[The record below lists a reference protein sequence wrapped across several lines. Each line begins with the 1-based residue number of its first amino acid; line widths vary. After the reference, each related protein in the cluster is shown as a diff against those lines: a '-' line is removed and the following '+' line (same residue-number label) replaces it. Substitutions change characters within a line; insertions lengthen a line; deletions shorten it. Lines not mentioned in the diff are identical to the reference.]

1 MRILIVEDDL
11 MLGSTIKSAL
21 ENENNVADWVTEHEA
36 CEAALRTAQFEVII
50 LDINLPNKS
59 GLEIL
64 KTLRAQKNYTPV
76 LILTAL
82 GSVEQKIAGLD
93 GGADDYL
100 TKPFNLDELLARI
113 RSLVRRSNGIAELI
127 LSYKNISLNPA
138 KHLVTK
144 DEKAVDLSPKEFAI
158 LKLLLENNGKVV
170 SKSRLENLL
179 YSWEESLESNA
190 LEVHIHNLRK
200 KIGAENIKTIRGAG
214 YLIG

>member
-11 MLGSTIKSAL
+11 MLGDSIKSAL
-21 ENENNVADWVTEHEA
+21 ENENNVVDWVTDSEL
-36 CEAALRTAQFEVII
+36 CEAAVKTVQFEIII

-64 KTLRAQKNYTPV
+64 KDLRAQKNYTPV

-82 GSVEQKIAGLD
+82 GSVQQKITGLD
-93 GGADDYL
+93 SGADDYL
-100 TKPFNLDELLARI
+100 TKPFNLEELLARI

-127 LSYKNISLNPA
+127 LRYKNITLNPS

-144 DEKAVDLSPKEFAI
+144 DEEIAELSPKEFAI

-170 SKSRLENLL
+170 SRTRLENLL
-179 YSWEESLESNA
+179 YSWEEALESNA
-190 LEVHIHNLRK
+190 IEVHIHNLRK
-200 KIGAENIKTIRGAG
+200 KIGADIIKTIRGVG

>member
-11 MLGSTIKSAL
+11 MLGSSIKSAL
-21 ENENNVADWVTEHEA
+21 ENENNVADWVTDSDD
-36 CEAALRTAQFEVII
+36 CEAALKTAQFEVII

-64 KTLRAQKNYTPV
+64 KSLRAQKNYTPV

-82 GSVEQKIAGLD
+82 GSVEQKVAGLD
-93 GGADDYL
+93 SGADDYL

-113 RSLVRRSNGIAELI
+113 RSIVRRSNGIAELI
-127 LSYKNISLNPA
+127 LTHKNISLNPA
-138 KHLVTK
+138 KHVVTV
-144 DEKAVDLSPKEFAI
+144 DEKVVEVSPKEFAI
-158 LKLLLENNGKVV
+158 LKLLLENNEKVV
-170 SKSRLENLL
+170 SKARLENLL

-200 KIGAENIKTIRGAG
+200 KIGAQNIKTIRGVG
-214 YLIG
+214 YLLA